1 MTWCTRSDPSS
12 CWSGREGVQV
22 LLGHLLLGGDVD
34 SLGAGEH
41 VGSEVAVSCR
51 NVLFGALVLLVMAS
65 LLRRER

>member
-1 MTWCTRSDPSS
+1 M
-12 CWSGREGVQV
+12 VQV

>member
-1 MTWCTRSDPSS
+1 M
-12 CWSGREGVQV
+12 
-22 LLGHLLLGGDVD
+22 LGHLLLGGDVD

-51 NVLFGALVLLVMAS
+51 NVLFGALALLVMAS